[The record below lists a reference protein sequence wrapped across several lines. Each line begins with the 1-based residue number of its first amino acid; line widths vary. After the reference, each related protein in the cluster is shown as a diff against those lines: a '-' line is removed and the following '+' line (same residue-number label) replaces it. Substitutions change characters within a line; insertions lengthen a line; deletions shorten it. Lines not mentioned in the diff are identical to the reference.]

1 MKNAVTSPLA
11 VAYPLPSYAAPRDL
25 RTGLTHLCQS
35 AHACLLLGIA
45 ATLLLTAAPAPA
57 PALTTPTPTATPRLR
72 VTARLSQVSGHSV
85 IACTVKD
92 GSGQAVP
99 SQTVSVQKAAA
110 TTGPFAA
117 WMSKKTNSNGQ
128 ALFPYA
134 QPKRTWCVRCSR
146 RAPTVSAIKTI
157 KGKSPTPTPTATPN
171 PTATA
176 TATPRPTVTPTATP
190 GAQVEMKFQDFN
202 GTTVLRNGD
211 GDTYPMIDSGTV
223 SLDPSDSISGNSLR
237 VNLTNPAAD
246 HDIQIQFNPYNY
258 AGTPGFPQAE
268 RAFARDYSAN
278 PAAWQFNTY
287 NRFSFWF
294 QRPTSVSP
302 LDPGGN
308 FYDVQIGTYVKQV
321 TNADSRSDEIGGN
334 HYYHLIG
341 VPNFGAGTWTH
352 VILNMHPDHV
362 RSENRDP
369 GFVQYPTAVG
379 GPNGGDDP
387 PSTYNYFDTL
397 TRFYIDDLTAA
408 SPCTFRVDDFT
419 FYKEPDQENDQ
430 QVLRADF
437 DLHAGE
443 QPTAHHL
450 EA

>member
-1 MKNAVTSPLA
+1 
-11 VAYPLPSYAAPRDL
+11 
-25 RTGLTHLCQS
+25 
-35 AHACLLLGIA
+35 
-45 ATLLLTAAPAPA
+45 
-57 PALTTPTPTATPRLR
+57 
-72 VTARLSQVSGHSV
+72 
-85 IACTVKD
+85 
-92 GSGQAVP
+92 
-99 SQTVSVQKAAA
+99 
-110 TTGPFAA
+110 
-117 WMSKKTNSNGQ
+117 
-128 ALFPYA
+128 
-134 QPKRTWCVRCSR
+134 
-146 RAPTVSAIKTI
+146 
-157 KGKSPTPTPTATPN
+157 
-171 PTATA
+171 
-176 TATPRPTVTPTATP
+176 
-190 GAQVEMKFQDFN
+190 MKFQDFN

-430 QVLRADF
+430 QVFALTSTYMQANNRLLITWKHEWDNGVDHEVRYAFSNIHQLGWSAATPAPGGIITPPDSGAYNGMVYDTTALPLSGHSVVYIAIKPQNSNLF
-437 DLHAGE
+437 TQIAVPLDL
-443 QPTAHHL
+443 P
-450 EA
+450 